1 MNKREASPLILDAH
15 FDLPLELLERSLRG
29 ERDIFRRYHR
39 ENLLQGGVSC
49 VVAAL
54 YVSSIWLPEMGLRCA
69 LDQISALMAE
79 EEACDGELKLCRTMA
94 DVDRARS
101 QGKIALL
108 LSLEGA
114 EPLGNDLR
122 LLPIFHA
129 LGVRGLGLAW
139 SRRNYAADGCS
150 FRPRREGRKG
160 GLTDF
165 GVALVE
171 EATRLAMW
179 IDVSHL
185 NDEGFWDVME
195 IVKGPLIASHSNA
208 RALVP
213 DMMRNLTDDQIR
225 AIAERGGVIGMNA
238 ISAFVGEEPAQG
250 RLGPADLARH
260 ADHIA
265 RLVGIEHV
273 GIGFDLC
280 DGLPSFHSMADD
292 FPTYDVIANHG
303 ATADFL
309 RALADLGYSQ
319 EDVALVA
326 GGNFAR
332 VFRQILDGP

>member
-1 MNKREASPLILDAH
+1 MSEKRDSLFVLDAH
-15 FDLPLELLERSLRG
+15 FDMPMEILERSLRD
-29 ERDIFRRYHR
+29 EKDIFRRYHR
-39 ENLLQGGVSC
+39 QNLRRGGIDCLVG
-49 VVAAL
+49 AL
-54 YVSSIWLPEMGLRCA
+54 YVNSIWLPEMGLRCA

-79 EEACDGELKLCRTMA
+79 VESCPEDLAICRTMA
-94 DVDRARS
+94 EVDGAKRE
-101 QGKIALL
+101 GKIALL

-114 EPLGNDLR
+114 DPLGNDLR

-139 SRRNYAADGCS
+139 SRRNYAADGCW
-150 FRPRREGRKG
+150 FHPRREGRKG

-171 EATRLAMW
+171 EATRLGMW

-195 IVKGPLIASHSNA
+195 LVKGPLIASHSNA

-213 DMMRNLTDDQIR
+213 GMMRNLTDDQIR
-225 AIAERGGVIGMNA
+225 AIAERGGVIGLNA
-238 ISAFVGEEPAQG
+238 LDAFIGGGGDG
-250 RLGPADLARH
+250 RRLLPDDLARH

-280 DGLPSFHSMADD
+280 DGLPSFHSMPDG
-292 FPTYDVIANHG
+292 FPTYDVIENHG
-303 ATADFL
+303 ETGRFL
-309 RALADLGYSQ
+309 QALESRGYSREQ
-319 EDVALVA
+319 VALVA

-332 VFRQILDGP
+332 VFRQILDRS